1 MAERGDVMR
10 RETEAVSVLEGELSA
25 ARMRSMAGC
34 CGAIVL
40 K

>member
-1 MAERGDVMR
+1 MAERGDATR
-10 RETEAVSVLEGELSA
+10 REAEAVSVLEAELSA
-25 ARMRSMAGC
+25 ARMRSMVGS